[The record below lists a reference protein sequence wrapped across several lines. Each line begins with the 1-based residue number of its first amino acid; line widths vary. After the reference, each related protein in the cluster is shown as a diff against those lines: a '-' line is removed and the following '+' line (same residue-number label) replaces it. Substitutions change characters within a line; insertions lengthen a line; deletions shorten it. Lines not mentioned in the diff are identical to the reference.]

1 MYVAH
6 KFVLYHSMAAAR
18 EIGNI
23 KEMALRQKFE
33 LFIFQKAPQRLLA
46 FMTHIETF
54 IQKVREKTLCSPT
67 KGENLFSSF
76 FDVS

>member
-1 MYVAH
+1 MYDAH
-6 KFVLYHSMAAAR
+6 KFVLYHSMAAPR

-54 IQKVREKTLCSPT
+54 IQKVREKNIVQPH
-67 KGENLFSSF
+67 KR
-76 FDVS
+76 